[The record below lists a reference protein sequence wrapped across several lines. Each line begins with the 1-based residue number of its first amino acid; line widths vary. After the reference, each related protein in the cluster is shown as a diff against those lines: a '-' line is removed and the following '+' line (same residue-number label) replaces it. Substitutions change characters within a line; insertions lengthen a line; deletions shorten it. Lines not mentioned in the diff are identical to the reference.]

1 MSSDD
6 VPNNQVFRVTIEF
19 RNGRTAPQIQNL
31 MSALKQA
38 AQLQEEPGTGAK
50 PNVIVKREIT
60 NATEPTPP

>member
-19 RNGRTAPQIQNL
+19 QGGRTAPQIQNL

-38 AQLQEEPGTGAK
+38 GELQEEPGTGAK
-50 PNVIVKREIT
+50 PNVIVKREIA
-60 NATEPTPP
+60 NATNPTPP